1 MSSNNSYDNLLS
13 FVLKYAT
20 EKETACKFEF
30 TTEQI
35 IDLIVHLLFV
45 YIETRPK
52 TFAMVVQRL
61 SKNTH
66 TIQELR
72 LSTLVLKEYAIG
84 TTPVVS

>member
-1 MSSNNSYDNLLS
+1 MSSKNSYEDLLS
-13 FVLKYAT
+13 FVLKYVT
-20 EKETACKFEF
+20 EKETTSKFEF

-66 TIQELR
+66 TIKELR
-72 LSTLVLKEYAIG
+72 VSTSVLKEYVIG
-84 TTPVVS
+84 TTLVVS